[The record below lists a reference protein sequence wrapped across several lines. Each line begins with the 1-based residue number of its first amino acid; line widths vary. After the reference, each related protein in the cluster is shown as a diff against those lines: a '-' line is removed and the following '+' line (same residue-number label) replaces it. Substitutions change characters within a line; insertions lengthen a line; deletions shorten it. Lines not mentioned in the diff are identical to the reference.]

1 MSLLMAV
8 MCASQAEAEALREK
22 SHDMDY
28 QRLERE
34 NILRDIDDLTDA
46 NEGLK
51 QALDEAQQEVLK
63 HDTLSRSLL
72 IPLFCVCPP
81 F

>member
-1 MSLLMAV
+1 MAV
-8 MCASQAEAEALREK
+8 MCVSQAEAEALREK

>member
-1 MSLLMAV
+1 MAV

-63 HDTLSRSLL
+63 HDTLSRSVL

-81 F
+81 I

>member
-1 MSLLMAV
+1 MAV

-63 HDTLSRSLL
+63 HDTLSHSLL

>member
-1 MSLLMAV
+1 M
-8 MCASQAEAEALREK
+8 REK